1 MIAVYGILN
10 TVSSKFYIGAS
21 RNVNQRKNRHFNDLQ
36 KGSHHSIKLQRSWDK
51 HGKDKF
57 KFIILEEVENIDDL
71 PKKEEFWIEYY
82 DSYYNG
88 YNARQDVCGLT
99 PTSHNNIWNKGL
111 KFEHLRVKVVS
122 YHIKT
127 GEVEFFE
134 KADDAFKKF
143 GSGIYNIIT
152 KEKMKK
158 TGQRFCKNRFWF
170 YEKDFNLEELK
181 IRFDTL
187 NKPHKLKGQKYNEK
201 RRRAISKGRKGIVF
215 SKEHKENISKA
226 KMGYGA
232 KKIKRSDGK
241 IYNSVKEAANDIGL
255 SSPTSLSHH
264 LSGRQKKCKGWTF
277 SYLNKD

>member
-99 PTSHNNIWNKGL
+99 QPLTITFGI
-111 KFEHLRVKVVS
+111 KV
-122 YHIKT
+122 
-127 GEVEFFE
+127 
-134 KADDAFKKF
+134 
-143 GSGIYNIIT
+143 
-152 KEKMKK
+152 
-158 TGQRFCKNRFWF
+158 
-170 YEKDFNLEELK
+170 
-181 IRFDTL
+181 
-187 NKPHKLKGQKYNEK
+187 
-201 RRRAISKGRKGIVF
+201 
-215 SKEHKENISKA
+215 
-226 KMGYGA
+226 
-232 KKIKRSDGK
+232 
-241 IYNSVKEAANDIGL
+241 
-255 SSPTSLSHH
+255 
-264 LSGRQKKCKGWTF
+264 
-277 SYLNKD
+277 